1 MSVGNW
7 ILIGLVVLLILIVV
21 FAKFYQKSSKDV
33 AFVRTGL
40 FGERVVLTGGKLSI
54 PIVHQVTPVNMNTMR
69 LDITREKENA
79 LIT

>member
-1 MSVGNW
+1 MSAGNW

-40 FGERVVLTGGKLSI
+40 FGERVVLTGGTYKTTPPTKLIALESAGSRNAETT
-54 PIVHQVTPVNMNTMR
+54 QVARPNC
-69 LDITREKENA
+69 
-79 LIT
+79 